1 MAVDLADLK
10 ARAIARLN
18 ELSAEL
24 AELASDIHAHPEL
37 GFKEHRSAERLAQ
50 EITKHGLSVS
60 NGIGGL
66 ATAFRAEHGGASG
79 PTIAVLA
86 EYDALP
92 EIGHACGH
100 NLICSAAVGAGL
112 AVATAAPE
120 LPGRLLVIGT
130 PAEEG
135 GGGKILLARAGVF
148 DEVDAAMMFHPSSR
162 TIANRPSLAMVRVR
176 VEFHGKAAHAAAAPD
191 RGINALEAMIQT
203 FVLVNGL
210 RQHLRRDA
218 IVHGIITNGGQAA
231 NIIPAYTS
239 AEFSIRG
246 AKSGYRDELADK
258 LERCVE
264 AAAQATG
271 CRGIVTRG
279 MTYDNVVGNETIATA
294 FEQNLDQLGVRHRKA
309 DSNERIGSTDMG
321 DISQIL
327 PAIHPYLAIAPESV
341 AGHSIEFAAAANSR
355 TGQEAMLNAARA
367 MAMTCLDLFYRP
379 ELLEQARAEFQKQLA
394 AGRVRGRPVKVMR
407 DA

>member
-1 MAVDLADLK
+1 MK
-10 ARAIARLN
+10 TRAIARVE

-37 GFKEHRSAERLAQ
+37 GFKEHRSAERLTQ
-50 EITKHGLSVS
+50 ELVKHGLPAST
-60 NGIGGL
+60 GLGGL
-66 ATAFRAEHGGASG
+66 VTAFVAEHGANQ
-79 PTIAVLA
+79 PTVAVLA

-100 NLICSAAVGAGL
+100 NLICAAAIGAGL
-112 AVATAAPE
+112 AVKAAAPE

-148 DEVDAAMMFHPSSR
+148 DNVDAAMMFHPSSR
-162 TIANRPSLAMVRVR
+162 TIASRPSLAMVRVMI
-176 VEFHGKAAHAAAAPD
+176 EFHGKAAHAAAAPEK
-191 RGINALEAMIQT
+191 GINALEAMIQT
-203 FVLVNGL
+203 FVLMNGL

-218 IVHGIITNGGQAA
+218 VVHGIITNGGQAA
-231 NIIPAYTS
+231 NIVPAYTS

-246 AKSGYRDELADK
+246 SDSKYRDELVDR
-258 LERCVE
+258 LERCVD

-279 MTYDNVVGNETIATA
+279 MSYDNVVSNAAMAAA
-294 FEQNLDQLGVRHRKA
+294 FEQNLDQLGVRYRKF
-309 DSNERIGSTDMG
+309 DPNDRIGSTDMG
-321 DISQIL
+321 DITQMV

-341 AGHSIEFAAAANSR
+341 AGHSIEFAAAANSEP
-355 TGQEAMLNAARA
+355 GMKAMLNAARA

-379 ELLEQARAEFQKQLA
+379 ELIDQAKEEFQQELA
-394 AGRVRGRPVKVMR
+394 AGRVRGRQEKSGQADVSGQI
-407 DA
+407 